1 MKSLFLAGAAPAAIV
16 ACVLS
21 AATPALA
28 QEVRFD
34 VPAQPAATGVAAFAR
49 QAGVQL
55 IVSARDAEA
64 RRTNAVVGTMP
75 VETGLQR
82 LLSGTGLTARAV
94 GPRTYVAVV
103 EQAAVQAP
111 EAQPD
116 MVETI
121 VVTGSRIARSGFDAS
136 TPVSVLT
143 ADDVRL
149 SGTTNVEEL
158 LNDSPQFVPSTNG
171 GAYGNVVPGGSADLN
186 LRGFGATRNLV
197 LVNGRRFTINGP
209 ELVTDIN
216 TIPSSLIKRTEI
228 VTGGSSAVYGS
239 DAITGVVNFITR
251 DDIDGIELNAQASF
265 DSPTRTPTYNLDL
278 SGGRRFAGG
287 RGQVIGSLNYLD
299 RGAMTR
305 TERGAF
311 APQWL
316 VNGCV
321 TADSWRKDGAGTPLT
336 VPSGSTCRGAGGR
349 PGLIASGSGD
359 IPNGR
364 FTGVPLPGS
373 SASNAALNTALAA
386 AGLGGLGSRGFTFD
400 DAGVAARPALTPQD
414 DYNLQPD
421 NYLIVPQKRVMF
433 NSFAHYDL
441 TDDATVYGELHL
453 SRNKVDQQLAPTSI
467 SGPFLFD
474 VNNPYLSA
482 PMREV
487 LNQLDLRE
495 TGPTTVVTGPTSMVN
510 RPGDG
515 LAALS
520 VARRLLEVGVR
531 RNMTQRDVVRGV
543 IGLKGRLNDVSS
555 SYLTDLSYD
564 LYYSYART
572 RQTDT
577 QEGNISRSRFQ
588 AGLLSANGKAP
599 LLNIF
604 GQNLSDEAVASII
617 IAQTTNRVET
627 SQEIAAANL
636 SGQAFR
642 LPAGS
647 VGFSLGAEWRKSSA
661 SVSPDANLV
670 SGDVVGFNPGLPS
683 SGSIGAKEVFGELRV
698 PLLADLPLVQNLT
711 ANAAFRYSD
720 YDLKGIG
727 GVWTYLG
734 GLEWRLTPDVALRGQ
749 YQRAVR
755 APNVGELYAG
765 LSQSSSA
772 AVDPCSNRQP
782 AAARTAAVRAL
793 CIAMGVPE
801 SLVFGA
807 GVQPNETIT
816 AIYGGSDSVGVEES
830 DTRTFGIVAT
840 PRWAPNL
847 AVSVDY
853 FDIDL
858 QGAIA
863 PLGGGLNNTLNL
875 CYNVIQD
882 QGSEFCRAI
891 ARNPLTGEI
900 SNPYYVQIRSANTG
914 ALKTSGVDVA
924 ARYRLDQGWGLG
936 GSSRFDFTTNW
947 TWTRELVS
955 TPVQAFPNVQNDCA
969 GAYGTTC
976 GEPAPRLKGVSRVTW
991 TSGPLTLSLRGRYI
1005 GKVTV
1010 DTYVLPKRSG
1020 LATPDLADLTNPVIK
1035 ARGYLDVSAA
1045 YDFNDDL
1052 RVTGGIDNLL
1062 DSDPPIVANPRANTY
1077 PTTYDALGM
1086 RFYVGA
1092 SMKF

>member
-1 MKSLFLAGAAPAAIV
+1 MAGVAPAAIV
-16 ACVLS
+16 ACVMS
-21 AATPALA
+21 MATPALA
-28 QEVRFD
+28 QDVRFN
-34 VPAQPAATGVAAFAR
+34 VPEQPAASGVATFAR
-49 QAGVQL
+49 QADIQL
-55 IVSARDAEA
+55 IISARDAEA
-64 RRTNAVVGTMP
+64 RRTNAVAGVLS
-75 VETGLQR
+75 VQAGLQR
-82 LLSGTGLTARAV
+82 LLAGTGLTLRTIDAK
-94 GPRTYVAVV
+94 TYVAVA
-103 EQAAVQAP
+103 EQAAALDGAA
-111 EAQPD
+111 EPD
-116 MVETI
+116 MVEAI
-121 VVTGSRIARSGFDAS
+121 VVTGSRIARAGFDAS

-143 ADDVRL
+143 TEDVRL

-186 LRGFGATRNLV
+186 LRGFGASRNLV
-197 LVNGRRFTINGP
+197 LVNGRRFTVNGP

-216 TIPSSLIKRTEI
+216 TIPASLIKRTEI

-251 DDIDGIELNAQASF
+251 DDIDGLELNAQASF
-265 DSPTRTPTYNLDL
+265 DSPTRTPTYNIDL
-278 SGGRRFAGG
+278 SGGRRFADG
-287 RGQVIGSLNYLD
+287 RGQVIASLNYLD

-305 TERGAF
+305 AERGDF

-321 TADSWRKDGAGTPLT
+321 TAASWRKDGAGAPLT
-336 VPSGSTCRGAGGR
+336 VPTGSNCRASGGL

-373 SASNAALNTALAA
+373 SASNAGLNAALAA
-386 AGLGGLGSRGFTFD
+386 AGLGGLGSRGFTFN
-400 DAGVAARPALTPQD
+400 DAGTTVRAAVTPQD

-421 NYLIVPQKRVMF
+421 NYLIVPQQRVMF
-433 NSFAHYDL
+433 NSFGHFDL
-441 TDDATVYGELHL
+441 TDKATLYGELHY
-453 SRNKVDQQLAPTSI
+453 SQNKVDQQLAPASI
-467 SGPFLFD
+467 SGPFLFNI
-474 VNNPYLSA
+474 NNPDLT
-482 PMREV
+482 PQMREV
-487 LNQLDLRE
+487 LRQLDIRE
-495 TGPTTVVTGPTSMVN
+495 TGPTTVVTGPTSRVN
-510 RPGDG
+510 RPNDG

-531 RNMTQRDVVRGV
+531 RNMTTRDVFRGV
-543 IGLKGRLNDVSS
+543 VGLKGELSDGSRSF
-555 SYLTDLSYD
+555 LTDLSYD
-564 LYYSYART
+564 LYYSYAKT
-572 RQTDT
+572 KEVDT

-588 AGLLSANGKAP
+588 AGLLSVNGAAP
-599 LLNIF
+599 VLNIF
-604 GQNLSDEAVASII
+604 GQNLSTAGVDSII
-617 IAQTTNRVET
+617 IALTTNKVET
-627 SQEIAAANL
+627 SQQIAAANI
-636 SGQAFR
+636 SGDAFS
-642 LPAGS
+642 LPAGP
-647 VGFSLGAEWRKSSA
+647 VGFSLGAEWRKSEA

-683 SGSIGAKEVFGELRV
+683 SGSIAAKEVFGEVRA
-698 PLLADLPLVQNLT
+698 PLLANLPLIQTLT

-734 GLEWRLTPDVALRGQ
+734 GLEWRLNPDVALRGQ

-755 APNVGELYAG
+755 APNVGELYSG

-782 AAARTAAVRAL
+782 AAGRTAAVRAL
-793 CIAMGVPE
+793 CVAMGVPE

-816 AIYGGSDSVGVEES
+816 AIYGGNDAVGVEES
-830 DTRTFGIVAT
+830 DTKTFGVVVT
-840 PRWAPNL
+840 PRAIPNL

-853 FDIDL
+853 FNIDL
-858 QGAIA
+858 KGAIA
-863 PLGGGLNNTLNL
+863 PLGGGLNNTLSL
-875 CYNVIQD
+875 CYNVLQD
-882 QGSEFCRAI
+882 KSSEFCRAI

-924 ARYRLDQGWGLG
+924 ARYRFNTDWGFG
-936 GSSRFDFTTNW
+936 GASRFDLSTNW
-947 TWTRELVS
+947 TWTKELVS
-955 TPVQAFPNVQNDCA
+955 TPVEAFPNVWNDCA

-976 GEPAPRLKGVSRVTW
+976 GEPVPRLKGVSRVTW
-991 TSGPLTLSLRGRYI
+991 TSGPLAISLRGRYI

-1020 LATPDLADLTNPVIK
+1020 LATPDLADLTNPVLK
-1035 ARGYLDVSAA
+1035 ARGYLDLSAA
-1045 YDFNDDL
+1045 YDVNDDM
-1052 RVTGGIDNLL
+1052 RVTGGVDNLL
-1062 DSDPPIVANPRANTY
+1062 NSDPPIVANPRANTY

-1092 SMKF
+1092 SVKF